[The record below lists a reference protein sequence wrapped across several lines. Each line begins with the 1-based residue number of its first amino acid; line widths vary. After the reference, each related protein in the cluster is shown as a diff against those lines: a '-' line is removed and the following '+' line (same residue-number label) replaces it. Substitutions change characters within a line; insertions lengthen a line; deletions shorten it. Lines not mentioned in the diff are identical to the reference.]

1 MFSLSNVVAL
11 SYLFLLYKY
20 SISEKQKVI
29 FSIERERL
37 KKKNSPNKVRLLLD
51 IKPYV
56 KN

>member
-11 SYLFLLYKY
+11 SYLFILYKY